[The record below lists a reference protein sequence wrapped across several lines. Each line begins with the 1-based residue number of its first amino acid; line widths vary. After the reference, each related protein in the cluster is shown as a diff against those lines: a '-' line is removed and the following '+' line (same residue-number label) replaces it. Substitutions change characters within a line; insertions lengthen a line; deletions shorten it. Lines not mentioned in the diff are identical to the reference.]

1 MEFIKNRLKSLQYV
15 FQGVYYLVKN
25 EPPVIVHILTSLAW
39 VILGFYFQIT
49 TNEWIIQLL
58 CIGIVLSVEGF
69 NICDFVHT
77 EHHKTIGIIKDIAAG
92 SVAFAVIPATI
103 VLGIIY
109 YPYVLTLFF

>member
-58 CIGIVLSVEGF
+58 CIGIVLSVEGL
-69 NICDFVHT
+69 NTAI
-77 EHHKTIGIIKDIAAG
+77 EKI
-92 SVAFAVIPATI
+92 
-103 VLGIIY
+103 
-109 YPYVLTLFF
+109 